1 MAEKEIFNTVLRGYK
16 KEQVTAYIEQMNDQ
30 LQDLKYSFGRKEVE
44 IDRLNKEITSLKKS
58 AQKVDVQ
65 EIEDEIRQKIEQ
77 ELHAEYDAK
86 LSEEIA
92 KIKEETSKVSEDS
105 DAARKAKEYDEC
117 KDALAELMIQA
128 RRSADEIVL
137 KANSEARLIRTKT
150 EAEFSK
156 LGVDFSV
163 LQQNVGTIK
172 GELRQSLDKIADQ
185 MDLFEER
192 LYSIQNDVDHMLDSL
207 TAEEQQN

>member
-16 KEQVTAYIEQMNDQ
+16 KEQVSAYIEQMSDQ
-30 LQDLKYSFGRKEVE
+30 LQDLKYDLNRKEVE
-44 IDRLNKEITSLKKS
+44 IDRLNKEIASLQKN
-58 AQKVDVQ
+58 AQQIDTQ
-65 EIEDEIRQKIEQ
+65 ALEDELRQKIEQ
-77 ELHAEYDAK
+77 ELRVEYEAK
-86 LSEEIA
+86 LSEQTARIM
-92 KIKEETSKVSEDS
+92 EEANEGSGDS
-105 DAARKAKEYDEC
+105 DAVRKAKEYDEC
-117 KDALAELMIQA
+117 KDALADLMIQA
-128 RRSADEIVL
+128 RRSADEIVS

-207 TAEEQQN
+207 SDEEQ